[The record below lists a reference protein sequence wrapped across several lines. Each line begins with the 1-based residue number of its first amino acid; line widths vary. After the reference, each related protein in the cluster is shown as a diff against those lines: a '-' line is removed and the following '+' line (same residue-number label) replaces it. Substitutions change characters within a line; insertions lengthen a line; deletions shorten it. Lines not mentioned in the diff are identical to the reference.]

1 MSAFPLEIRDVN
13 SEVNKKLL
21 KDFTGERTGFLQVG
35 PDKWFM
41 PSKFRHEADK
51 YYNMAIRPD
60 DTWVVAFPRSGAVYL
75 VGYSGGLVCLTRDFR
90 GTTMVQEIL
99 WLLSNNLDYES
110 AYRVPQMQRFP
121 FLEFSTFIHE
131 QAKVEFMS
139 QNAMDPKKQAI
150 LGMVALPGYEVLGY
164 VPSPRFIKTH
174 LPFSLL
180 PPNLLESGAKVVYI
194 ARNPKD
200 VAVSCYHF
208 KRLVQAFGYTGDFA
222 SYWDYFEKNQLP
234 WAPYWA
240 HINEGWKRRH
250 QPNVLFLF
258 YEDINKDLP
267 GTVRK
272 VAQFLNKSL
281 SEEQVAQMSQ
291 HLNIE
296 NFRRNPAVNMDFLKE
311 VGLLNS
317 GEQSFIRKGGVGGWT
332 NEFTP
337 ELNQR
342 ADRWI
347 HEHLKNTDIRFPST
361 N

>member
-1 MSAFPLEIRDVN
+1 M
-13 SEVNKKLL
+13 
-21 KDFTGERTGFLQVG
+21 
-35 PDKWFM
+35 
-41 PSKFRHEADK
+41 
-51 YYNMAIRPD
+51 IRPIQCTMDTILSLSKCKID
-60 DTWVVAFPRSGAVYL
+60 DQAF
-75 VGYSGGLVCLTRDFR
+75 TRYKNWR
-90 GTTMVQEIL
+90 ELYT
-99 WLLSNNLDYES
+99 
-110 AYRVPQMQRFP
+110 AHARPFP
-121 FLEFSTFIHE
+121 KLIEIHE
-131 QAKVEFMS
+131 
-139 QNAMDPKKQAI
+139 
-150 LGMVALPGYEVLGY
+150 
-164 VPSPRFIKTH
+164 IK
-174 LPFSLL
+174 
-180 PPNLLESGAKVVYI
+180 KVVYI

-281 SEEQVAQMSQ
+281 SEEQVAQMSK

-332 NEFTP
+332 SEFTP

>member
-1 MSAFPLEIRDVN
+1 MR
-13 SEVNKKLL
+13 
-21 KDFTGERTGFLQVG
+21 FL
-35 PDKWFM
+35 
-41 PSKFRHEADK
+41 
-51 YYNMAIRPD
+51 
-60 DTWVVAFPRSGAVYL
+60 
-75 VGYSGGLVCLTRDFR
+75 
-90 GTTMVQEIL
+90 IL
-99 WLLSNNLDYES
+99 
-110 AYRVPQMQRFP
+110 
-121 FLEFSTFIHE
+121 
-131 QAKVEFMS
+131 
-139 QNAMDPKKQAI
+139 
-150 LGMVALPGYEVLGY
+150 
-164 VPSPRFIKTH
+164 SP
-174 LPFSLL
+174 
-180 PPNLLESGAKVVYI
+180 V
-194 ARNPKD
+194 
-200 VAVSCYHF
+200 
-208 KRLVQAFGYTGDFA
+208 
-222 SYWDYFEKNQLP
+222 P

-267 GTVRK
+267 GTVKK

-281 SEEQVAQMSQ
+281 SDEQVAQMSK

-332 NEFTP
+332 SEFTP